1 MRVVNEMYNFITGG
15 SVVTPVGVACAIAA
29 AFLLP
34 ASRAELFVAIIALTF
49 VASTFE
55 KPN

>member
-1 MRVVNEMYNFITGG
+1 MRVVHEIYDFITGG
-15 SVVTPVGVACAIAA
+15 SIVTPVGVACAIAA

-34 ASRAELFVAIIALTF
+34 AMRPELFVAIVALTF
-49 VASTFE
+49 VAATFE

>member
-1 MRVVNEMYNFITGG
+1 MRVATEVYDFITGG
-15 SVVTPVGVACAIAA
+15 SLVTPVGVACAIAA

-34 ASRAELFVAIIALTF
+34 AYRAETFVGIIALTF

-55 KPN
+55 MPN

>member
-1 MRVVNEMYNFITGG
+1 MRVVTEVYDFITGG
-15 SVVTPVGVACAIAA
+15 SIVTPIGVACAIAA

-34 ASRAELFVAIIALTF
+34 AYRAESFVAIVALTF

-55 KPN
+55 TPS

>member
-1 MRVVNEMYNFITGG
+1 MRVVTEVYDFITGG
-15 SVVTPVGVACAIAA
+15 SLVTPVGVACAIAA

-34 ASRAELFVAIIALTF
+34 AFRAEAFVAIVALTF

-55 KPN
+55 TPN